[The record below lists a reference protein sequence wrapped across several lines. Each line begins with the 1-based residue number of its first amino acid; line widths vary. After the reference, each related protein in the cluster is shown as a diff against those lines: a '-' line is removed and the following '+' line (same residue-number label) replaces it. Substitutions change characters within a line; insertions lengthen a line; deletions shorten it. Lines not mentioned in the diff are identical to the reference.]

1 MLLKL
6 ITSICCVLLL
16 HIGTCAQSLTAK
28 HQKQLNSIQDPRK
41 KLIRYYKF
49 FRKDSASNAKREM
62 KAFKKSV
69 DSTLHAEELK
79 DKVQRLSKRKPLRLK
94 KLMAKIPGTALLQGT
109 SHKAEQ
115 VQQEMKSM
123 QEIPS
128 GIPPSKVLSTDTD
141 KIDVDAITPFPN
153 VNLPGTDIASFPL
166 SSLEIDSLSSMK
178 TRITTEDILQ
188 KRKAEVAERAEKI
201 LEESNALPNAQ
212 RKVSALL
219 SKYREFTN
227 SNDLS
232 SAVKQ
237 KSLRGKSFF
246 ERLVV
251 DMNANMVSTDPF
263 AIDVSLSIGYKVNK
277 NFSFG
282 LGGSRRIAF
291 ADSIENTFF
300 IAPSALSYRSFIVH
314 DLYKGFFA
322 HAEWQ
327 KCSFKSPRNESGS
340 KDWTDDIFIGVGK
353 RVPIHPRFF
362 MTLTALY
369 NLKSEDENPLYSRR
383 FQLRVGIQTSELAIR
398 RKKLYYNPNG

>member
-1 MLLKL
+1 MLLKI
-6 ITSICCVLLL
+6 ITSICCVLFLYS
-16 HIGTCAQSLTAK
+16 GTCAQSLSAK

-49 FRKDSASNAKREM
+49 FRKDSALNAKRQM

-69 DSTLHAEELK
+69 DSTLQAEEVR

-94 KLMAKIPGTALLQGT
+94 KLMAKFPRTVLLERTQNNPGQTQAD
-109 SHKAEQ
+109 
-115 VQQEMKSM
+115 MKGI
-123 QEIPS
+123 QEIPQ
-128 GIPPSKVLSTDTD
+128 GIPSNVPSTDVD
-141 KIDVDAITPFPN
+141 KTEVDPITRLPD
-153 VNLPGTDIASFPL
+153 VNLPATDIASSRL

-188 KRKAEVAERAEKI
+188 KSKAELAQRAEKI

-277 NFSFG
+277 NLSFG

-327 KCSFKSPRNESGS
+327 KCSFKSPRDESGS
-340 KDWTDDIFIGVGK
+340 KDWTDNIFIGVGK

-383 FQLRVGIQTSELAIR
+383 FQLRVGIQTSELATR